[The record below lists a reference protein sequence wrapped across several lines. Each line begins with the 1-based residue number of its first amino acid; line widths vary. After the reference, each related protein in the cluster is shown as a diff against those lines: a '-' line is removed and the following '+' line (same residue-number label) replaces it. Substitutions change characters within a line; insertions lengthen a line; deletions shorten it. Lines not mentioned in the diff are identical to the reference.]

1 MESTPSQTTSLKDI
15 SSTSESYN
23 TGTEETSFTSAHN
36 YFTEDTTIDKI
47 SKSTFEETSTA
58 TNIASRSSAL
68 ASTTEKL
75 WTDSSLPDESS
86 STIVDINA
94 TNDLTEVSSDDY
106 MSSSFRNIT
115 TSDVSSSISSD
126 VPVASTTIT
135 YEISPETQTEVTGV
149 ISSTV
154 KSSTETLS
162 SKSFDFTA
170 STDITAESS
179 GDGEDSSSMGTLIT
193 STNCENEGKIFAICT
208 YIRSFVLT
216 DG

>member
-23 TGTEETSFTSAHN
+23 TGNEETSFTSVHN
-36 YFTEDTTIDKI
+36 YFTEDTTLDKI

-68 ASTTEKL
+68 ASTTEKF
-75 WTDSSLPDESS
+75 WTDSSLSDELS

-106 MSSSFRNIT
+106 MSSYFRNIT
-115 TSDVSSSISSD
+115 SDASNLISSD
-126 VPVASTTIT
+126 VPVTSTTMT

-162 SKSFDFTA
+162 SKSLEFTA

-179 GDGEDSSSMGTLIT
+179 GDGEDSSSTGTLIT
-193 STNCENEGKIFAICT
+193 STNCENEGKIFLSYGIK
-208 YIRSFVLT
+208 
-216 DG
+216 